1 MRLLKRNAA
10 FRWLWGGQFLS
21 QLGNAVFLIMGLW
34 EIQLRS
40 PVLLSLVGL
49 AMALPAI
56 LSVAGGAVVDQY
68 HPGRIMLL
76 TDIMR
81 GTAVAVGLVALAIP
95 GSLVPVII
103 VLLGINSLGN
113 ALFGPAES
121 VLLPALVH
129 DGDLVAANG
138 VYSLTGQLSN
148 ALGLVLGGAA
158 VAAIGV
164 ALVFGMDLASFWLS
178 ALGLLLMLQTLRRR
192 PSAPLAPLAV
202 EAASAGRRHHLRDG
216 LRVLRSIPGMRQVLP
231 LIALVNF
238 AYTAAFTMLP
248 FWVNHRLH
256 GDALWYGLVAA
267 GWAAG
272 IVVGGVL
279 AGAAGRWPLRV
290 SAAVSYGSMALL
302 VGGFALSA
310 SPVESSIL
318 LLGAGVGNGVGNAV
332 FYTME
337 QRLIPAAV
345 RGRIFGLLFSLINV
359 ANPLGAVAAGAALLV
374 LPLYWSWA
382 AYAGLGLVF
391 AMALVIYIP
400 SELAPQKTPG
410 EGNPE
415 EMGHA

>member
-1 MRLLKRNAA
+1 MHLLKRNAA
-10 FRWLWGGQFLS
+10 FRCLWGGQFLS
-21 QLGNAVFLIMGLW
+21 QVGNAVFLIMGRW

-40 PVLLSLVGL
+40 PVLLSLAGL

-76 TDIMR
+76 TDILR
-81 GTAVAVGLVALAIP
+81 GTAVGLVALATP

-121 VLLPALVH
+121 VLVPALV
-129 DGDLVAANG
+129 DLVAANG

-148 ALGLVLGGAA
+148 ALGRGLGAA
-158 VAAIGV
+158 AAIGV
-164 ALVFGMDLASFWLS
+164 ALVFGMDLASFWPS

-192 PSAPLAPLAV
+192 LSAPLVLLAF
-202 EAASAGRRHHLRDG
+202 EAASAGRRLHLRDG
-216 LRVLRSIPGMRQVLP
+216 VRVPRSIPGMRQVLP

-248 FWVNHRLH
+248 FWVPHRLH
-256 GDALWYGLVAA
+256 GDALWYGLAA
-267 GWAAG
+267 GGWAAG
-272 IVVGGVL
+272 IVGGGVL

-290 SAAVSYGSMALL
+290 SAVVSCGGMALL
-302 VGGFALSA
+302 IGRFALPA
-310 SPVESSIL
+310 SPVVSSVL

-337 QRLIPAAV
+337 QRPFSAAV

-359 ANPLGAVAAGAALLV
+359 ANPLGAVAAVALLV
-374 LPLYWSWA
+374 LPLCWS
-382 AYAGLGLVF
+382 
-391 AMALVIYIP
+391 
-400 SELAPQKTPG
+400 
-410 EGNPE
+410 
-415 EMGHA
+415 